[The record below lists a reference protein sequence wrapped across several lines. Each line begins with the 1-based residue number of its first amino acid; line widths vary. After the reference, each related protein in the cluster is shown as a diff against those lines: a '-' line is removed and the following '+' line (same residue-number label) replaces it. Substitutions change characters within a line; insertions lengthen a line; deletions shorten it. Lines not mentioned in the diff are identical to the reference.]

1 MKALFL
7 DRDGVINVEKEYL
20 HTIEA
25 FEFIDGLFETLRY
38 AQEQGYLLIVITNQ
52 SGIGR
57 GYYSEADFLR
67 LNRWM
72 CEQLGNEGISIAKV
86 YYCPHS
92 PDAGCDC
99 RKPLPGMLH
108 EAARDFEIDFASS
121 VLVGDKEAD
130 IEAGKAAGI
139 GRCILA
145 RSGHA
150 VDESKTRADAV
161 VDSVKTLQPY
171 L

>member
-20 HTIEA
+20 HTIEE
-25 FEFIDGLFETLRY
+25 FEFIDGLFDTLRY
-38 AQEQGYLLIVITNQ
+38 AQQQGYLLVIITNQ

-57 GYYSEADFLR
+57 GYYSESDFLR

-72 CEQLGNEGISIAKV
+72 CEQLDNEGISIAKV

-92 PDAGCDC
+92 PDAECDC

-108 EAARDFEIDFASS
+108 AAAEEFRIDMAHS
-121 VLVGDKEAD
+121 VLIGDKESD
-130 IEAGKAAGI
+130 IDAGKAAGV
-139 GRCILA
+139 GTCILA
-145 RSGHA
+145 RSGHDI
-150 VDESKTRADAV
+150 DESHTRADAV
-161 VDSVKTLQPY
+161 VDSVKALTPY